1 MFMRKVLSVLLAL
14 MMLMGVFAHAE
25 EKSGYISVS
34 DPYFTDGMNEYDFTG
49 MNLSFELS
57 AGEAFA
63 QLLARLITS
72 KGQVTGAVE
81 ADNEKMYLYA
91 DGFSVPY
98 GIAYENASELLSE
111 IFGMQA
117 DASLL
122 MPSVIYTL
130 FGSGEKAGDEG
141 LRLSDM
147 IYETYAAI
155 IGNAEQIKTAKT
167 GTVAT
172 FNHES
177 MAAYVVPFDL
187 DEEAFEA
194 RMTAYAKELD
204 ESGAFDSISASLEE
218 RGVLL
223 QTDAGEKIQSC
234 VQLYETYIAPM
245 AFSIRGNTYYGEND
259 IFVNIAL
266 CSEGV
271 EIIPVYFEIT
281 NTVYPV
287 MYLNVPVQTEE
298 GEWIF
303 YATVESAADRMQ
315 DYVEFG
321 FLMNGNTQAMF
332 MYQKTPADDEKY
344 TVYDVYAGFASGGDI
359 IEGSIIYETDD
370 AAFRNLIADVNVR
383 GIQFALNYKGTI
395 TKSAN
400 SVNEAGDIALSSNI
414 GVGAKAG
421 IGFGIGNDNC
431 ESIISSFD
439 GCVDAYKMNEDETE
453 GFFSD
458 VRNLTEKTQGIL
470 NEMPF
475 FAELF
480 GSAEAEG

>member
-1 MFMRKVLSVLLAL
+1 
-14 MMLMGVFAHAE
+14 
-25 EKSGYISVS
+25 
-34 DPYFTDGMNEYDFTG
+34 
-49 MNLSFELS
+49 
-57 AGEAFA
+57 
-63 QLLARLITS
+63 
-72 KGQVTGAVE
+72 
-81 ADNEKMYLYA
+81 
-91 DGFSVPY
+91 
-98 GIAYENASELLSE
+98 
-111 IFGMQA
+111 
-117 DASLL
+117 
-122 MPSVIYTL
+122 
-130 FGSGEKAGDEG
+130 
-141 LRLSDM
+141 
-147 IYETYAAI
+147 
-155 IGNAEQIKTAKT
+155 
-167 GTVAT
+167 
-172 FNHES
+172 
-177 MAAYVVPFDL
+177 
-187 DEEAFEA
+187 
-194 RMTAYAKELD
+194 
-204 ESGAFDSISASLEE
+204 
-218 RGVLL
+218 
-223 QTDAGEKIQSC
+223 
-234 VQLYETYIAPM
+234 
-245 AFSIRGNTYYGEND
+245 
-259 IFVNIAL
+259 
-266 CSEGV
+266 
-271 EIIPVYFEIT
+271 
-281 NTVYPV
+281 
-287 MYLNVPVQTEE
+287 
-298 GEWIF
+298 
-303 YATVESAADRMQ
+303 
-315 DYVEFG
+315 
-321 FLMNGNTQAMF
+321 MF